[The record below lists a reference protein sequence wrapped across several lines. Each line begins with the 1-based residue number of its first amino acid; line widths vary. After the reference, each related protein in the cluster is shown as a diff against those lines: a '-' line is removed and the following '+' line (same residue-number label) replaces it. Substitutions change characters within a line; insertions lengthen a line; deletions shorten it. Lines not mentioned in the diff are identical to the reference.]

1 VIKVEDW
8 AEIRRLRRAEGLSI
22 SEIAR
27 RMGLARNT
35 VSSALAS
42 ERPPKYER
50 PPRGSLV
57 DAVEPRVRALLGE
70 HPRLPATVIAERIG
84 WTHSMTTLKDRVRQI
99 RPEYV
104 GVDPPTGPSTSPA
117 RSLIA
122 TCGSRR

>member
-1 VIKVEDW
+1 VVDDWILSTLDAGGVIKVEDW

-50 PPRGSLV
+50 PPRGSLA
-57 DAVEPRVRALLGE
+57 DAVEPRVRALLAE

-84 WTHSMTTLKDRVRQI
+84 WTHSMTTLKDRS
-99 RPEYV
+99 
-104 GVDPPTGPSTSPA
+104 PS
-117 RSLIA
+117 A